1 MIREQQKIMN
11 AKKCI
16 VLDLDNTLWGGIVG
30 EDGFDG
36 ITLSVSPPGAS
47 FVAFQQALL
56 DMYSRGIILAVNSRN
71 NFEDAIKV
79 IRTHPNMILKEPH
92 FAAMRINWND
102 KATNIIELAKELN
115 IGLDSMVFFDDDP
128 TNRATVR
135 VMVPEVEVPELPTN
149 PEEYAK
155 FLLSLPYF
163 PTTAITDEDKM
174 RGSLYVTERLRLE
187 AEKSF
192 PNKEEFLK
200 NLGLELRV
208 FKDDLTSI
216 ARLAQMTGKTNQ
228 FNVNKIPMTEEEMKK
243 FIAHPDYKVF
253 HGYVTDRFGEHGI
266 TNLAIIKTDDDV
278 WNIEH
283 FLMSCRVIGRGI
295 EDAFLTEIS
304 RAGQKLGA
312 KRIAVTFV
320 PTEKNAPAREFINK
334 RFINNETSMEDIPS
348 SPEWITVK
356 YYEKI

>member
-1 MIREQQKIMN
+1 MLRKQQITN
-11 AKKCI
+11 TKKCI

-36 ITLSVSPPGAS
+36 IELAISPPGAS

-56 DMYSRGIILAVNSRN
+56 DMYNRGIILAVNSRN
-71 NFEDAIKV
+71 NFEDAIRV
-79 IRTHPNMILKEPH
+79 IRSHPNMILKDSH

-102 KATNIIELAKELN
+102 KATNIVELAKELN

-135 VMVPEVEVPELPTN
+135 AMVPEVEVPELPAN

-163 PTTAITDEDKM
+163 PNTAITDEDKM

-192 PNKEEFLK
+192 PSKDEFLK
-200 NLGLELRV
+200 NLGLELHV
-208 FKDDLTSI
+208 FEDDPTSI
-216 ARLAQMTGKTNQ
+216 ARLSQMTGKTNQ
-228 FNVNKIPMTEEEMKK
+228 FNVNKIPMTEEEMEK

-266 TNLAIIKTDDDV
+266 TNLAIVKKDTDI

-295 EDAFLTEIS
+295 ETAFLS
-304 RAGQKLGA
+304 AVANSAQKNGVNHLS
-312 KRIAVTFV
+312 IVFI
-320 PTEKNAPAREFINK
+320 PSEKNAPAKEFVKKHFIDNK
-334 RFINNETSMEDIPS
+334 AKVKDIIPS
-348 SPEWITVK
+348 PLWIITHHG
-356 YYEKI
+356 KI